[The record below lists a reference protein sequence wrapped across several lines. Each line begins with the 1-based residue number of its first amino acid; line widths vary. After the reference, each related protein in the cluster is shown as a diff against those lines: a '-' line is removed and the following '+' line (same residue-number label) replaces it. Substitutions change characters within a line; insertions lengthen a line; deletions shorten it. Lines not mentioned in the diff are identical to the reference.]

1 MHRDVSG
8 VRNMTKRDR
17 ETAVENVLKRWRKLQ
32 EEVKAIEDDAANMA
46 FSQGSGEPVQSS
58 SISDKTARGA
68 FLLESIAEKKAW
80 ISCVEAAM
88 RWLDQEQPELRK
100 LLYGHYGMWS
110 KQGYKR
116 SAAKAFSIY
125 FCGEHFVSIRQYH
138 RMRIDALDEVAFTA
152 AEKGLL
158 QCGIECQKLV
168 L

>member
-1 MHRDVSG
+1 
-8 VRNMTKRDR
+8 MTKRDR
-17 ETAVENVLKRWRKLQ
+17 EIAVENVLKRWRKLQ
-32 EEVKAIEDDAANMA
+32 EEIKAVEDDAANMA

-80 ISCVEAAM
+80 ISCVEEAM
-88 RWLDQEQPELRK
+88 KWLDQEQPELRK

-125 FCGEHFVSIRQYH
+125 FCGEHFVSRTRYH
-138 RMRIDALDEVAFTA
+138 IMRTDALDEVVFTA
-152 AEKGLL
+152 TEMGLFNSGL
-158 QCGIECQKLV
+158 NRK
-168 L
+168 

>member
-1 MHRDVSG
+1 
-8 VRNMTKRDR
+8 MTKRDR
-17 ETAVENVLKRWRKLQ
+17 ELMVEGVLKRWRKLQ
-32 EEVKAIEDDAANMA
+32 DEVQLVEDDAANMA

-68 FLLESIAEKKAW
+68 FLLDTVAEKKAW
-80 ISCVEAAM
+80 IECVNEAM
-88 RWLDQEQPELRK
+88 KWLEQEHPELRK
-100 LLYGHYGMWS
+100 LLYGHYGMWN
-110 KQGYKR
+110 KMGYKR
-116 SAAKAFSIY
+116 STARAFASY

-158 QCGIECQKLV
+158 QCGTESHKPV